1 MKKPKI
7 NYAAFQNKKMIQSQP
22 TTVNNFK
29 RLFAYIIDWYAASML
44 AGIPVVLI
52 YSIFFQDLEITQN
65 ITELPYPYSILAGI
79 MAIII
84 YLAYFIFV
92 PLKIYPGQ
100 TLAKKIMNIQVVKE
114 DDSYVDFITLLKR
127 EAIGVMIVEGYIAAS
142 SSYFHQMI
150 NIFIGK
156 ALNDIYVYVFGIITA
171 LSMLWA
177 CASPKRKM
185 FHDYIAG
192 TKLSIVVED

>member
-1 MKKPKI
+1 MKKPQI
-7 NYAAFQNKKMIQSQP
+7 NYVAFNNQKILQSQP

-29 RLFAYIIDWYAASML
+29 RLFAYVIDWYAASML

-65 ITELPYPYSILAGI
+65 ITKLPYPYSILAGVI
-79 MAIII
+79 AIIV
-84 YLAYFIFV
+84 YLAYFILV
-92 PLKIYPGQ
+92 PLKVYPGQ
-100 TLAKKIMNIQVVKE
+100 TFAKKIMNIKVVKD
-114 DDSYVDFITLLKR
+114 DDSQVDWITLLKR

-142 SSYFHQMI
+142 SSYFHQII
-150 NIFIGK
+150 NIFVGK
-156 ALNDIYVYVFGIITA
+156 DLNQIYIYIFGIITA

-185 FHDYIAG
+185 FHDYIAN
-192 TKLSIVVED
+192 TKLVIAEED